1 MALADWRGGGGQL
14 GRCRVVVVTALLAL
28 EGVSYQF
35 PGSPTPALRAAS
47 LQIGAGQRMV
57 VLGRNGA
64 GKSTL
69 LLLAGGLARPQQ
81 GRIWLNGAPVDYSR
95 PGLRR
100 LRQHVGL
107 VMQSP
112 DEQLFSASVWQDISF
127 GPLNLGLSA
136 EAAQQAVLE
145 AAAMCDVTDLL
156 DRPTHALSG
165 GQKARVA
172 LAGVLAMRPRCL
184 LVDEATSGL
193 DLWARQQV
201 VQVFDRLVAQ
211 GGTVVLAT
219 HDLALAR
226 RWADLVVVLHEGQI
240 VVVAPP
246 AQVWADP
253 AVRAL
258 IAPPEAWEG

>member
-1 MALADWRGGGGQL
+1 M
-14 GRCRVVVVTALLAL
+14 TAVLTL
-28 EGVSYQF
+28 EAVSYHF
-35 PGSPTPALRAAS
+35 PGHPTPALQSAS
-47 LQIGAGQRMV
+47 LSITAGRRIV

-69 LLLAGGLARPQQ
+69 LLVASGIVRPQQ
-81 GRIWLNGAPVDYSR
+81 GRVWLHGVPVDYSR
-95 PGLRR
+95 SGLRR
-100 LRQHVGL
+100 LRRHIGL

-112 DEQLFSASVWQDISF
+112 DDQLFSASVWQDISF

-136 EAAQQAVLE
+136 EEARQAVQE
-145 AAAMCDVTDLL
+145 AAALCDVTGLL

-172 LAGVLAMRPRCL
+172 LAGVLAMRPQVL
-184 LVDEATSGL
+184 LVDEATAGL

-201 VQVFDRLVAQ
+201 VRVFDRLVAT

-226 RWADLVVVLHEGQI
+226 RWADLVVVLHEGRI

-246 AQVWADP
+246 AEVWDDP
-253 AVRAL
+253 AVCAL
-258 IAPPEAWEG
+258 IAPPEAWEGL

>member
-1 MALADWRGGGGQL
+1 M
-14 GRCRVVVVTALLAL
+14 TAVLTL
-28 EGVSYQF
+28 EEVSYRF
-35 PGSPTPALRAAS
+35 PDSPSPALRDVS
-47 LQIGAGQRMV
+47 LHIERGQRIV
-57 VLGRNGA
+57 LLGRNGA

-69 LLLAGGLARPQQ
+69 LLIAAGILRPQR
-81 GRIWLNGAPVDYSR
+81 GSIRLDGAPVVYSR
-95 PGLRR
+95 QGLRR
-100 LRQHVGL
+100 LRQCVGL

-112 DEQLFSASVWQDISF
+112 DDQLFSASVRQDISF

-136 EAAQQAVLE
+136 EEAHHAVIE
-145 AAAMCDVTDLL
+145 AAALCDVTDLL

-193 DLWARQQV
+193 DLWARHHV
-201 VQVFDRLVAQ
+201 LQVFNRLVEQ
-211 GGTVVLAT
+211 ETTILLAT

-226 RWADLVVVLHEGQI
+226 CWADLVVVLREGQI
-240 VVVAPP
+240 AAVAPP

-253 AVRAL
+253 SLRAL
-258 IAPPEAWEG
+258 IAPPEIWLE

>member
-1 MALADWRGGGGQL
+1 MTAVVALEDVSYRFPTSSQPALADVSLRIDA
-14 GRCRVVVVTALLAL
+14 GRR
-28 EGVSYQF
+28 
-35 PGSPTPALRAAS
+35 
-47 LQIGAGQRMV
+47 IV

-69 LLLAGGLARPQQ
+69 LLIMAGLLRPQR
-81 GRIWLNGAPVDYSR
+81 GRVYLGATPVAYSR
-95 PGLRR
+95 QGLRR
-100 LRQHVGL
+100 LRQTVGL

-136 EAAQQAVLE
+136 VEARQAVYE

-184 LVDEATSGL
+184 LVDETTSGL
-193 DLWARQQV
+193 DGWARQQV

-226 RWADLVVVLHEGQI
+226 RWADLVVVLHAGRVI
-240 VVVAPP
+240 TVAPP
-246 AQVWADP
+246 AEVWTDP
-253 AVRAL
+253 ELRML
-258 IAPPEAWEG
+258 IAPSEFWYGDG

>member
-1 MALADWRGGGGQL
+1 MTA
-14 GRCRVVVVTALLAL
+14 VVAL
-28 EGVSYQF
+28 EGVSYCF
-35 PGSPTPALRAAS
+35 PTSSQPALADVS
-47 LQIGAGQRMV
+47 LRIDAGRRIV

-69 LLLAGGLARPQQ
+69 LLIMAGLLRPQR
-81 GRIWLNGAPVDYSR
+81 GRVYLGATPVAYSR
-95 PGLRR
+95 QGLRR
-100 LRQHVGL
+100 LRQTVGL

-136 EAAQQAVLE
+136 VEARQAVYE

-184 LVDEATSGL
+184 LVDETTSGL
-193 DLWARQQV
+193 DGWARQQV

-226 RWADLVVVLHEGQI
+226 RWADLVVVLHAGR
-240 VVVAPP
+240 VMTVAPP

-253 AVRAL
+253 ELRML
-258 IAPPEAWEG
+258 IAPSEFWYGDG

>member
-1 MALADWRGGGGQL
+1 M
-14 GRCRVVVVTALLAL
+14 TALLAL
-28 EGVSYQF
+28 EAVSYQF
-35 PGSPTPALRAAS
+35 PGNPTPALQAAS
-47 LQIGAGQRMV
+47 LPIAAGQRIV

-69 LLLAGGLARPQQ
+69 LLVASGIIRPQQ
-81 GRIWLNGAPVDYSR
+81 GRVWLHGAPVDYSR
-95 PGLRR
+95 SGLRR

-112 DEQLFSASVWQDISF
+112 DDQLFSASVWQDMSF

-136 EAAQQAVLE
+136 EEARQAVQE
-145 AAAMCDVTDLL
+145 AAALCDVTDLL

-172 LAGVLAMRPRCL
+172 LAGVLAMRPQCL
-184 LVDEATSGL
+184 LVDEATAGL

-201 VQVFDRLVAQ
+201 VRVFDRLVAQ
-211 GGTVVLAT
+211 GGTVVLTT

-226 RWADLVVVLHEGQI
+226 RWADLVVVLHEGRI
-240 VVVAPP
+240 VAVAPP
-246 AQVWADP
+246 AEVWADP
-253 AVRAL
+253 ALRAL
-258 IAPPEAWEG
+258 IAPPEAWEGL

>member
-1 MALADWRGGGGQL
+1 M
-14 GRCRVVVVTALLAL
+14 TALLAL
-28 EGVSYQF
+28 EAVSYRF
-35 PGSPTPALRAAS
+35 PGNQTPALQAAS
-47 LQIGAGQRMV
+47 LPIAAGQRIV

-69 LLLAGGLARPQQ
+69 LLVASGIIRPQQ
-81 GRIWLNGAPVDYSR
+81 GRVWLHGAPVDYSR
-95 PGLRR
+95 SGLHRLRR
-100 LRQHVGL
+100 HVGL

-112 DEQLFSASVWQDISF
+112 DDQLFSASVWQDISF

-136 EAAQQAVLE
+136 AAARQAVLD

-172 LAGVLAMRPRCL
+172 LAGVLAMRPQCL
-184 LVDEATSGL
+184 LVDEATAGL
-193 DLWARQQV
+193 DLWARHQV
-201 VQVFDRLVAQ
+201 VQVFDRLVAE

-226 RWADLVVVLHEGQI
+226 RWADLVVVLHEGRI
-240 VVVAPP
+240 VAVAPP

-253 AVRAL
+253 ELRML
-258 IAPPEAWEG
+258 IAPPEAWEGW